1 MENGRKTVQVI
12 NASKN
17 GYAFDKLRVA
27 AYCRVSTSSEDQLN
41 SFFAQMQYYNDF
53 IRENEG
59 MVLVDIYADE
69 GITGMVVEKRDEF
82 KRMMNDAKNGKIDRI
97 FVKSVQR
104 FARNSLECI
113 EAIRELAS
121 YGTSVYFENDKIDT
135 AGMNSEMMLYV
146 KSAFAQSESLSHSR
160 RMKLATKMKMENG
173 TYYNAV
179 VPYGY
184 KTVNR
189 ELVIVPEEAEKV
201 RTVFRLYC
209 SGVGPVAITKY
220 MKQHETTDFVW
231 TIGRIRWM
239 LGNERYMGD
248 AMLGKTYTPE
258 KFPLH
263 SAMNKGQ
270 SDRFFWESANVPII
284 SKEEFEN
291 VQKIMASRCGQFRG
305 GDKKEYFFS
314 GKIHCRKC
322 GWAYRSLMHGGELS
336 WKCSHKGHSLDVC
349 VSPSVKDR
357 EMRKAF
363 VCMVNRLKK
372 NEKFILDEM
381 IQQLQQLRIR
391 ITSGEDAIATIDG
404 EIMTLSTQSKSYA
417 GLYANGVM
425 DEAIFLE
432 KTDKIKK
439 KITELR
445 SRRLK
450 LLREDENEKC
460 IEEFRM
466 IKRALDEYDGIIE
479 EFSEDLFD
487 RMVECV
493 IGEQNGDI
501 CFRLKGGLELPIG
514 RVIWR
519 IA

>member
-1 MENGRKTVQVI
+1 
-12 NASKN
+12 
-17 GYAFDKLRVA
+17 
-27 AYCRVSTSSEDQLN
+27 
-41 SFFAQMQYYNDF
+41 
-53 IRENEG
+53 
-59 MVLVDIYADE
+59 
-69 GITGMVVEKRDEF
+69 
-82 KRMMNDAKNGKIDRI
+82 MMNDAKNGKIDRI

-322 GWAYRSLMHGGELS
+322 GWAYE
-336 WKCSHKGHSLDVC
+336 V
-349 VSPSVKDR
+349 
-357 EMRKAF
+357 
-363 VCMVNRLKK
+363 
-372 NEKFILDEM
+372 
-381 IQQLQQLRIR
+381 
-391 ITSGEDAIATIDG
+391 
-404 EIMTLSTQSKSYA
+404 
-417 GLYANGVM
+417 
-425 DEAIFLE
+425 
-432 KTDKIKK
+432 
-439 KITELR
+439 
-445 SRRLK
+445 
-450 LLREDENEKC
+450 
-460 IEEFRM
+460 
-466 IKRALDEYDGIIE
+466 
-479 EFSEDLFD
+479 
-487 RMVECV
+487 
-493 IGEQNGDI
+493 
-501 CFRLKGGLELPIG
+501 
-514 RVIWR
+514 
-519 IA
+519 